1 MSEII
6 YTTRDRLT
14 TMLGIEVFGGAS
26 RIAFYKDDNSDP
38 FVEYV
43 LTDGSPEAQH
53 MAAELER
60 IHALEDAR

>member
-1 MSEII
+1 MHCYLFVKCKTPGCPSKALSSS
-6 YTTRDRLT
+6 RRGSDRR
-14 TMLGIEVFGGAS
+14 A
-26 RIAFYKDDNSDP
+26 D

>member
-1 MSEII
+1 
-6 YTTRDRLT
+6 
-14 TMLGIEVFGGAS
+14 MLGIEVFGGAS

>member
-1 MSEII
+1 MTIKQPQYREGPEATKSFE
-6 YTTRDRLT
+6 
-14 TMLGIEVFGGAS
+14 
-26 RIAFYKDDNSDP
+26 
-38 FVEYV
+38 V